1 MSSETVLHI
10 KLIELGNGSAEL
22 RYYFDNPNAYA
33 PRQLKMAEIEPLI
46 TAAETDY
53 YTTLPAD
60 LVRTGQKLFNWLDSA
75 DRFLATAIDEA
86 PKNVLLVLAISTTG
100 KLGHL
105 PWETLHDGKSFLV
118 ESHSPRIVPVRWTD
132 KKAASYPIS
141 NRALRVLFM
150 ATSPHDSKSPLD
162 FEREEALIL
171 DATSKKPLIL
181 TVEESGNLKELREII
196 TTFPDDELDVFHLT
210 GHATHTKD
218 GPQFVMES
226 DIGTTELA
234 TGAEIAK
241 ALHNKP
247 KLVFLSGC
255 RTGQAMNA
263 GDVPSMAETLLNHG
277 FTAVLGWGRS
287 VLETDASQA
296 AAALYHELSS
306 GESPA
311 HALAATYEKLIEE
324 KARHWH
330 LLRLYVIGGMPKPLV
345 TPLRTKGRQ
354 AAVPA
359 SVATRFL
366 DADHKIKVPKRE
378 DFVGR
383 RRVLQRCL
391 KVLKYETDKLGVVL
405 HGMGGL
411 GKSSLAARMCDR
423 LHEEFTVVAWFGRID
438 QHSLVNKL
446 AEQIQ
451 NKGLRETLLDPKTEL
466 KFKLWPVFEQI
477 EKPFLLVLDDFEQ
490 NFEMHGSNLKWR
502 DGLPVL
508 SVDAAEVLNALAFAI
523 SQTNG
528 RHRVIVT
535 SRYEFAIEAA
545 SQFHVEPT
553 LDGLRDADWRKKI
566 RRLEAGKTI
575 APALKDAREHA
586 IRVADG
592 NPRLLEWLFKLLTE
606 SKLDLETIL
615 NEMDKKE
622 AEFRESILAAELL
635 KQQAAGL
642 RQVLARAL
650 IFDHPVPKE
659 AIDAICT
666 DISSVDQHLERA
678 AALGLIEITVLP
690 GDVVHY
696 RVPRILLP
704 LLKLEQPADQ
714 KALCQKATAALY
726 QFWWKEKKAET
737 EHQTLEILRLAILGQ
752 EKEIAVE
759 LTDRLASHWVKNRS
773 YFKEAYTLCKLT
785 LIIAPNAF
793 SLLHN
798 LARAEF
804 SLGHHKEAYEHNN
817 LALTNC
823 PETEI
828 KKRAAILYH
837 SALLEHSLG
846 NVDKAFDLCQRVL
859 KITENIGD
867 TEGTGATLHQIA
879 ILCTQLGR
887 LEDALGFYNKS
898 LALKEEDGDSQGKA
912 ATLHQIAILYVEQGK
927 VTDALKLF
935 NQSLKIAD
943 DIGDNQGKAATLNE
957 LARLFAQQG
966 DIEKALRLYNQ
977 SLKIKE
983 QIGDVKG
990 KWITLCAVAALY
1002 AQQGQIEKAND
1013 LYHQLLE
1020 SFERIENIQGRA
1032 AVIHGLANLSTQ
1044 QGKIKEALNLY
1055 QKSLKLKEQIQDV
1068 NGQANTMHAIAGL
1081 YLQQGNIDKS
1091 LELSLQIL
1099 QLDERTGNIQ
1109 SKGRTLH
1116 GLSTLYS
1123 QKGDWDKSLN
1133 LCQQSL
1139 KIAKQA
1145 NNAKAM
1151 AACLN
1156 QLGCLYA
1163 QKHQIDIA
1171 IDYFK
1176 QSIQLCDF
1184 TKDVQSKALALAHVA
1199 QLLAQKG
1206 EFRTAIAYLQES
1218 QAILGK
1224 IKSPDAKQ
1232 VGQILMQ
1239 VILMAIETL
1248 HGEETL
1254 QEFIA
1259 AGESGDDQKIQ
1270 TIFGMVMNPEP

>member
-10 KLIELGNGSAEL
+10 KLIELGNGLAEL
-22 RYYFDNPNAYA
+22 RYYFDNPNDFTS
-33 PRQLKMAEIEPLI
+33 RKLETKVIEPLI

-118 ESHSPRIVPVRWTD
+118 ESHSPRIVPIRWTD

-150 ATSPHDSKSPLD
+150 ATSPHDSTAPLD

-181 TVEESGNLKELREII
+181 TVEESGNLDELRETI

-234 TGAEIAK
+234 TGAEIAR
-241 ALHNKP
+241 ALHHKP

-359 SVATRFL
+359 SVAPRFL

-391 KVLKYETDKLGVVL
+391 KVLKYEKEKIGVVL

-451 NKGLRETLLDPKTEL
+451 TNGFRETLLDPKTEL

-490 NFEMHGSNLKWR
+490 NFESHGSNLKWR
-502 DGLPVL
+502 NGLPVL
-508 SVDAAEVLNALAFAI
+508 SVDAVKVLNALAFAI

-528 RHRVIVT
+528 RHRLIVT

-545 SQFHVEPT
+545 SQFHVEPA

-575 APALKDAREHA
+575 PTDLKDAREHA

-622 AEFRESILAAELL
+622 AAFRESILAAELL
-635 KQQAAGL
+635 KQQAVGL

-650 IFDHPVPKE
+650 IFDHPVPKA
-659 AIDAICT
+659 AIEAICT
-666 DISSVDQHLERA
+666 DISSVDHHLERA

-704 LLKLEQPADQ
+704 LLKSEQPADQ
-714 KALCQKATAALY
+714 IALCQKATAALY
-726 QFWWKEKKAET
+726 QFWWKSDKGVT
-737 EHQTLEILRLAILGQ
+737 EPQALEIHRLAISGQ

-759 LTDRLASHWVKNRS
+759 LGSRLSRIWVNASR
-773 YFKEAYTLCKLT
+773 FQEAVTLCQLT
-785 LIIAPNAF
+785 LQLTPDAF
-793 SLLHN
+793 PILHM
-798 LARAEF
+798 LARAEAT
-804 SLGHHKEAYEHNN
+804 LGNVEE
-817 LALTNC
+817 ALTHYQAALKNC
-823 PETEI
+823 PEEEV
-828 KKRAAILYH
+828 KEKAAILHNSAGLEMTQGRVAEALDLYH
-837 SALLEHSLG
+837 QSLEIEEGLG
-846 NVDKAFDLCQRVL
+846 NV
-859 KITENIGD
+859 
-867 TEGTGATLHQIA
+867 
-879 ILCTQLGR
+879 
-887 LEDALGFYNKS
+887 
-898 LALKEEDGDSQGKA
+898 QGKA
-912 ATLHQIAILYVEQGK
+912 ATLHQMA
-927 VTDALKLF
+927 
-935 NQSLKIAD
+935 S
-943 DIGDNQGKAATLNE
+943 
-957 LARLFAQQG
+957 LFAQQG
-966 DIEKALRLYNQ
+966 RVAEAL
-977 SLKIKE
+977 
-983 QIGDVKG
+983 
-990 KWITLCAVAALY
+990 
-1002 AQQGQIEKAND
+1002 D
-1013 LYHQLLE
+1013 LYHQSLE
-1020 SFERIENIQGRA
+1020 IDQHTGN
-1032 AVIHGLANLSTQ
+1032 V
-1044 QGKIKEALNLY
+1044 QGKAI
-1055 QKSLKLKEQIQDV
+1055 
-1068 NGQANTMHAIAGL
+1068 TMG
-1081 YLQQGNIDKS
+1081 
-1091 LELSLQIL
+1091 
-1099 QLDERTGNIQ
+1099 
-1109 SKGRTLH
+1109 
-1116 GLSTLYS
+1116 
-1123 QKGDWDKSLN
+1123 
-1133 LCQQSL
+1133 
-1139 KIAKQA
+1139 
-1145 NNAKAM
+1145 M
-1151 AACLN
+1151 M
-1156 QLGCLYA
+1156 
-1163 QKHQIDIA
+1163 
-1171 IDYFK
+1171 
-1176 QSIQLCDF
+1176 
-1184 TKDVQSKALALAHVA
+1184 A

-1218 QAILGK
+1218 QAILEK
-1224 IKSPDAKQ
+1224 IKSPDAETVQ
-1232 VGQILMQ
+1232 SILMD
-1239 VILMAIETL
+1239 VLIDAIKTL

-1259 AGESGDDQKIQ
+1259 ALESGDGQKIQ

>member
-1 MSSETVLHI
+1 MSETVLHI
-10 KLIELGNGSAEL
+10 KLIELGNGLAEL
-22 RYYFDNPNAYA
+22 RYYFDNPNDYTL
-33 PRQLKMAEIEPLI
+33 RKLETKVIEPLI

-53 YTTLPAD
+53 YTVRPAD

-75 DRFLATAIDEA
+75 NRFLATAIDEA

-118 ESHSPRIVPVRWTD
+118 ESHSPRIVPIRWTD

-150 ATSPHDSKSPLD
+150 ATSPHDSKPPLD

-181 TVEESGNLKELREII
+181 TVEESGNLKELHETI

-241 ALHNKP
+241 ALHHKP

-255 RTGQAMNA
+255 KTGQAMNA
-263 GDVPSMAETLLNHG
+263 GDVPSMAETLLGHG

-345 TPLRTKGRQ
+345 TPLKTKGRQ
-354 AAVPA
+354 AASPA

-366 DADHKIKVPKRE
+366 DADRKIKVPKRE

-391 KVLKYETDKLGVVL
+391 KVLKYEKEKIGVVL

-423 LHEEFTVVAWFGRID
+423 LGEEFTLVIWVGRID

-451 NKGLRETLLDPKTEL
+451 INGFRETLLDPKTEL

-490 NFEMHGSNLKWR
+490 NFESHGNNLKWR

-508 SVDAAEVLNALAFAI
+508 SVDAVKVLKALAFAI

-545 SQFHVEPT
+545 SQFHIEPT

-575 APALKDAREHA
+575 PTDLKDARDHA

-622 AEFRESILAAELL
+622 AAFRESILAAELL
-635 KQQAAGL
+635 KQQAGGL

-659 AIDAICT
+659 AIEAICT
-666 DISSVDQHLERA
+666 DIATLDHHLERA

-704 LLKLEQPADQ
+704 LLKSEQPADQ

-726 QFWWKEKKAET
+726 QCWWKPDDGVIES
-737 EHQTLEILRLAILGQ
+737 QVLEIHRLAILGQ
-752 EKEIAVE
+752 AKKIAVE
-759 LTDRLASHWVKNRS
+759 LGGRLSRHWVHTSR
-773 YFKEAYTLCKLT
+773 FHEATTLCEMT
-785 LIIAPNAF
+785 LEISPNDFLILQNLAQAKQALGNINEAQAYF
-793 SLLHN
+793 QSALFYCPVEEMIERANILHN
-798 LARAEF
+798 SASLYLTQGKKDEALAFLYR
-804 SLGHHKEAYEHNN
+804 
-817 LALTNC
+817 ALTID
-823 PETEI
+823 E
-828 KKRAAILYH
+828 
-837 SALLEHSLG
+837 SLG
-846 NVDKAFDLCQRVL
+846 NVRGKAASLHALAIILASEGRIGEAVALFNQSLEISEQ
-859 KITENIGD
+859 IENIQGRA
-867 TEGTGATLHQIA
+867 ATLYNLANLLSQQGQVAEALTLYQQALELNGSIGHIQGGAATLLQIA
-879 ILCTQLGR
+879 TLYAQQGKIDNAFTLYQQAVKHFEDIGHIQGQASSRHAMAILYTKQGKIDEAFAIFQES
-887 LEDALGFYNKS
+887 LELFERIGYV
-898 LALKEEDGDSQGKA
+898 QGKA
-912 ATLHQIAILYVEQGK
+912 ATLH
-927 VTDALKLF
+927 
-935 NQSLKIAD
+935 
-943 DIGDNQGKAATLNE
+943 E

-966 DIEKALRLYNQ
+966 QTEKAIALYKESLRLKEDIEDIKGKALTLHELANIFTQQGWVAEALDFYHR
-977 SLKIKE
+977 SLE
-983 QIGDVKG
+983 LTEHIGDVKT
-990 KWITLCAVAALY
+990 KAATL
-1002 AQQGQIEKAND
+1002 
-1013 LYHQLLE
+1013 
-1020 SFERIENIQGRA
+1020 
-1032 AVIHGLANLSTQ
+1032 
-1044 QGKIKEALNLY
+1044 
-1055 QKSLKLKEQIQDV
+1055 
-1068 NGQANTMHAIAGL
+1068 M
-1081 YLQQGNIDKS
+1081 
-1091 LELSLQIL
+1091 
-1099 QLDERTGNIQ
+1099 
-1109 SKGRTLH
+1109 
-1116 GLSTLYS
+1116 
-1123 QKGDWDKSLN
+1123 
-1133 LCQQSL
+1133 
-1139 KIAKQA
+1139 
-1145 NNAKAM
+1145 M
-1151 AACLN
+1151 M
-1156 QLGCLYA
+1156 
-1163 QKHQIDIA
+1163 
-1171 IDYFK
+1171 
-1176 QSIQLCDF
+1176 
-1184 TKDVQSKALALAHVA
+1184 A

-1206 EFRTAIAYLQES
+1206 EFRTAIGYLQES
-1218 QAILGK
+1218 QAILTQ
-1224 IKSPDAKQ
+1224 IKSPDAETVQ
-1232 VGQILMQ
+1232 SILMD
-1239 VILMAIETL
+1239 VLIDAIKTL
-1248 HGEETL
+1248 HSEETL

-1259 AGESGDDQKIQ
+1259 AVESGDGQKIQ
-1270 TIFGMVMNPEP
+1270 TIFGKVMNPEP